1 MVQARFWWTT
11 LCLVS
16 AVVVGSAQEASE
28 ASALVRQLGQFP
40 ASIDGRIQ
48 SNTGQPMPVEQ
59 RRDRIYIRL
68 RMLAETAV
76 PALQRGLT
84 DPDVQVRKNVALYLE
99 WEGGNYAKHAPIPLN
114 LRPFLPQLARALRDE
129 DERVKALAAHALAH
143 IGSAAAIAVPDLI
156 RLLGD
161 PSDGLRNSACIGLAG
176 IGPAARA
183 ALPALRRALMTDP
196 SITVRGFAHRAIER
210 IDR

>member
-1 MVQARFWWTT
+1 
-11 LCLVS
+11 
-16 AVVVGSAQEASE
+16 
-28 ASALVRQLGQFP
+28 
-40 ASIDGRIQ
+40 
-48 SNTGQPMPVEQ
+48 
-59 RRDRIYIRL
+59 
-68 RMLAETAV
+68 
-76 PALQRGLT
+76 
-84 DPDVQVRKNVALYLE
+84 
-99 WEGGNYAKHAPIPLN
+99 
-114 LRPFLPQLARALRDE
+114 LRDE

-161 PSDGLRNSACIGLAG
+161 PSDGVRNSACIGLAG